1 MKSYFILWLALI
13 LPWVCN
19 AQISDTR
26 VYNASGFDLSVS
38 NSSITVSIGEPAILT
53 LGSEAGMITQGYL
66 QPNEIPPCTSV
77 AFSYYPNPATE
88 QITIETIGCD
98 NQINAVQVVDIWG
111 RLITTIS
118 PKEDNSIYVGDL
130 SQGLYVFKVLLSG
143 GTTGSFS
150 AIKVSN

>member
-77 AFSYYPNPATE
+77 AFSYYPNE
-88 QITIETIGCD
+88 I
-98 NQINAVQVVDIWG
+98 
-111 RLITTIS
+111 
-118 PKEDNSIYVGDL
+118 
-130 SQGLYVFKVLLSG
+130 
-143 GTTGSFS
+143 
-150 AIKVSN
+150 